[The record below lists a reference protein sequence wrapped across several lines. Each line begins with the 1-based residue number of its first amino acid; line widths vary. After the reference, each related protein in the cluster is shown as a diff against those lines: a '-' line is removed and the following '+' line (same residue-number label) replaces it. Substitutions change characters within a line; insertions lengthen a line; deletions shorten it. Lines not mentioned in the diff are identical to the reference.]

1 MNEAPVLKG
10 LVLAGG
16 QSRRMGSDKALLL
29 HAGRSQLAYTMAL
42 LSQFTSATYVS
53 TSKAQQDEPE
63 RASFPQIVDRYDDL
77 GPVAGVLSAMDSDPH
92 AAWLVLAV
100 DLPNIDDSTLGF
112 LVESRNPA
120 HPFSAFRSSH
130 NDLPEPLCAIYEP
143 SARAIL
149 DDFVAQGMVCPRK
162 IMIRSDTCLLNQPN
176 ANALDN
182 MNTPDDLARSTLQ
195 VAQ

>member
-1 MNEAPVLKG
+1 VNEAPVLKG

-29 HAGRSQLAYTMAL
+29 HGEHSQLAHTMAL
-42 LSQFTSATYVS
+42 LSRFTAEAYVS
-53 TSKAQQDEPE
+53 TSKTQQDEPE
-63 RASFPQIVDRYDDL
+63 RASFPRIVDRYDDL
-77 GPVAGVLSAMDSDPH
+77 GPIAGVLSAMDTDPQ

-100 DLPNIDDSTLGF
+100 DLPNVDDSTLGF

-120 HPFSAFRSSH
+120 HPFSAFRSTH

-149 DDFVAQGMVCPRK
+149 DDHVAQGVVCPRK
-162 IMIRSDTCLLNQPN
+162 IMIRSDTCLLNQPI
-176 ANALDN
+176 ADALDN
-182 MNTPDDLARSTLQ
+182 MNTPDDLARSELQ

>member
-1 MNEAPVLKG
+1 MNDAPVLKG

-29 HAGRSQLAYTMAL
+29 HDGRSQLAYTMAL
-42 LSQFTSATYVS
+42 LGQFTSAAYVS
-53 TSKAQQDEPE
+53 TSKALRDETE

-77 GPVAGVLSAMDSDPH
+77 GPVAGILSAMDTDPQ
-92 AAWLVLAV
+92 AAWLVVAV
-100 DLPNIDDSTLGF
+100 DLPNIDDRTLGF
-112 LVESRNPA
+112 LVESRNA
-120 HPFSAFRSSH
+120 AQPFSAFRSSH
-130 NDLPEPLCAIYEP
+130 NELPEPLCAVYEP
-143 SARAIL
+143 SARAII
-149 DDFVAQGMVCPRK
+149 DDFVAQGIVCPRK

-182 MNTPDDLARSTLQ
+182 MNTPDDLARSDLQ